1 MCKLTYQQC
10 DLLRK
15 TAEKSHIYHQH
26 AAMISYN
33 GKPIAFEKNF
43 IQGPRTFHAEFAA
56 IRRVLL
62 DRGFLGW
69 FKERRI
75 LWGQAKQRFERNSS
89 QDKEVYD

>member
-1 MCKLTYQQC
+1 MCKLTTNQC
-10 DLLRK
+10 ALLRE

-26 AAMISYN
+26 AAMITYN
-33 GKPIAFEKNF
+33 GTPIAFENNF
-43 IQGPRTFHAEFAA
+43 IQGPRTYHAEFAA

-75 LWGQAKQRFERNSS
+75 LWGQAKQCFEGHSS
-89 QDKEVYD
+89 KD

>member
-1 MCKLTYQQC
+1 MCKLSDT
-10 DLLRK
+10 DRSLLRE
-15 TAEKSHIYHQH
+15 TASKSHINHKH
-26 AAMISYN
+26 AAIVYYN
-33 GKPIAFEKNF
+33 GHPIACGVNS

-75 LWGQAKQRFERNSS
+75 LWGQAKQRFERHSR
-89 QDKEVYD
+89 QDTAIYV